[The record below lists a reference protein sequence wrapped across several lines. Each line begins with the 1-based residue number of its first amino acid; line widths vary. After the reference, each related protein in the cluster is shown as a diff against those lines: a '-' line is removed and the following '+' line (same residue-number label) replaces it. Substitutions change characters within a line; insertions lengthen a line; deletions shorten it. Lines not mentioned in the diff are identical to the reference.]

1 MAQEELSSR
10 LSSAEGTSTSGQTDS
25 ADLHHTEALRLQTR
39 SLQPPQ
45 ELSYLYC
52 QDQNGVCHY
61 LGTAGRTQEFINPML
76 TGRLEVR
83 SLHVLLVRAPVCRG
97 IAAKDSILAQHWGI
111 ISSSA

>member
-1 MAQEELSSR
+1 MAQEEQSNR
-10 LSSAEGTSTSGQTDS
+10 LTSAEATSTSGRS
-25 ADLHHTEALRLQTR
+25 EPGDLHHTAALRLRTR

-83 SLHVLLVRAPVCRG
+83 SLHVLLVRAPHVQNDWDRFV
-97 IAAKDSILAQHWGI
+97 I
-111 ISSSA
+111 